1 LGIATEVLMKSYKF
15 SRKEKPEKE
24 IEISLENIAQRD
36 YILELVNAKI
46 RAAELANSRG
56 NEVNTIEMV

>member
-1 LGIATEVLMKSYKF
+1 MKSYKF

>member
-1 LGIATEVLMKSYKF
+1 MKGYKF

-24 IEISLENIAQRD
+24 VEISLENIAQQN

-56 NEVNTIEMV
+56 DEINTIEML